1 MLLHNGMEIAGYD
14 ELSCANQEFA
24 LASRFSCL
32 RCDAGM
38 LPDRTQPAGCR
49 VAAPSER
56 PRPSPSPSPSP
67 SEPLHTGPIH
77 GH

>member
-1 MLLHNGMEIAGYD
+1 MEIAGYD
-14 ELSCANQEFA
+14 DLSCANQDFA

-38 LPDRTQPAGCR
+38 LPDRTRPAGCR

-56 PRPSPSPSPSP
+56 PSPSPGPSP
-67 SEPLHTGPIH
+67 DPGSAHD
-77 GH
+77 

>member
-14 ELSCANQEFA
+14 DLSCANQDFA

-56 PRPSPSPSPSP
+56 LSPSPSPSPSP
-67 SEPLHTGPIH
+67 SRAGRHFISHL
-77 GH
+77 